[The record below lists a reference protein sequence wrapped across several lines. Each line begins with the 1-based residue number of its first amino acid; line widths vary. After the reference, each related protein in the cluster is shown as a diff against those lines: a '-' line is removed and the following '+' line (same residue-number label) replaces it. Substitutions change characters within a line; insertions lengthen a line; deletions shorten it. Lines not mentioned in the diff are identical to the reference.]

1 MVKTVQSLVIGA
13 GQAGIAASEHLS
25 RNKISHLVLEKDR
38 VAEAWRSGRWDSLK
52 ANGPAWHDRFP
63 NMTFQH
69 CAPDGFAAKEEV
81 ADYLENYAEMIDA
94 PIRTGVE
101 VLALKRITDQT
112 GFEVTTSDGVILAET
127 VVCATGAFQT
137 PVIPSLV
144 PESEPITQ
152 LHSARYRNPDQ
163 LPEGAVLI
171 VGSGSSGGQIA
182 DELCRSGRKVFLSI
196 GPHDRPPRAYRGR
209 DYCWWLG
216 VLGLWDLAAKEPG
229 TEHLTISVSGANGGR
244 TVDFRR
250 LAHEGITLLGR
261 TTGFAEGR
269 LEVADDLQANIAAG
283 DANYLDMLDQ
293 ADAYVAKFGLD
304 LPPEP
309 AARQMLPNPASLTDP
324 IRILDLKA
332 EEISTILWATGYA
345 QDFSW
350 MQVDAFDDAG
360 APIHQRGVSKEPGLY
375 FLGLPWQSRRGSTF
389 IWGVWHDAAYV
400 ADQIAIQGNYR
411 NYQPA
416 AAW

>member
-1 MVKTVQSLVIGA
+1 MVEKVQTLVIGA

-25 RNKISHLVLEKDR
+25 RNKIAHLVLEKNR
-38 VAEAWRSGRWDSLK
+38 VAEAWRSGRWDSLR

-63 NMTFQH
+63 NKRFET
-69 CAPDGFAAKEEV
+69 CAPDGFPPKEEV
-81 ADYLENYAEMIDA
+81 AAYLASYAEMIKA

-101 VLALKRITDQT
+101 VQSLKRIAGDS
-112 GFEVTTSDGVILAET
+112 GFEVTTSDGVILAQT
-127 VVCATGAFQT
+127 VICATGAFQT
-137 PVIPSLV
+137 PVIPALV
-144 PESEPITQ
+144 PEDHPVTQ
-152 LHSARYRNPDQ
+152 LHSATYKTPDQ
-163 LPEGAVLI
+163 LSKGGVLV

-182 DELCRSGRKVFLSI
+182 EELCQSGRKTYLSI

-250 LAHEGITLLGR
+250 LAQEGITLLGR
-261 TTGFAEGR
+261 TTGFAEGCV
-269 LEVADDLQANIAAG
+269 EVAADLQANIAAG

-293 ADAYVAKFGLD
+293 ADAYIDAFGLD

-309 AARQMLPNPASLTDP
+309 EARAMLPDPASLTDP
-324 IRILDLKA
+324 IRSLDLKA
-332 EEISTILWATGYA
+332 AGIDTILWATGYA

-350 MQVDAFDDAG
+350 MQLDAFDAAG
-360 APIHQRGVSKEPGLY
+360 APIHQRGVSREPGLY

-400 ADQIAIQGNYR
+400 ADQIAIQENYR
-411 NYQPA
+411 DYLPDSVR
-416 AAW
+416 

>member
-1 MVKTVQSLVIGA
+1 MEEVETLVIGA
-13 GQAGIAASEHLS
+13 GQAGIAASEHLT
-25 RNKISHLVLEKDR
+25 RNAIAHVVLEKNR

-63 NMTFQH
+63 NMSFQN
-69 CAPDGFAAKEEV
+69 CPPDGFAGKEEV
-81 ADYLENYAEMIDA
+81 ADYLSAYADMIKA

-101 VLALKRITDQT
+101 VRALSRAAGEA
-112 GFEVTTSDGVILAET
+112 GFEVVTSDGTFHAQSVIS
-127 VVCATGAFQT
+127 ATGAFQT
-137 PVIPSLV
+137 PVLPDMV
-144 PESEPITQ
+144 PKAAGVHQI
-152 LHSARYRNPDQ
+152 HSAAYRTPEA
-163 LPEGAVLI
+163 LPEGAVLV

-182 DELCRSGRKVFLSI
+182 NEMCQSGRKTFLSV

-229 TEHLTISVSGANGGR
+229 TEHLTITVSGANGGR
-244 TVDFRR
+244 TVDFRE

-261 TTGFAEGR
+261 TSGYRDGQ
-269 LEVADDLQANIAAG
+269 LQVADDLQANIAAG

-293 ADAYVAKFGLD
+293 ADAYIDKFNLD
-304 LPPEP
+304 LPEEPE
-309 AARQMLPNPASLTDP
+309 ARQMLPDPVCLTHP
-324 IRILDLKA
+324 LRSVDLK
-332 EEISTILWATGYA
+332 EEGISTIIWATGYA

-350 MQVDAFDDAG
+350 MQLDAFDGIG

-400 ADQIAIQGNYR
+400 ADQIAVQRNYR
-411 NYQPA
+411 NYAPGDT
-416 AAW
+416 W